1 MMTQKRQTALKYTLL
16 TAAAGLII
24 ACWLALAGACGPA
37 APPASTSA
45 PAPTP
50 TPTVRWLGDTPSPS
64 ELATLE
70 AIPTATPYPPGYIKP
85 TDRPTYTPQ
94 PSAPTVVAQ
103 MQTAEAQMQ
112 TIEARTRPA
121 VSGSAAGASEDGD
134 AEALWQIATH
144 IARREYEAIVK
155 VRVVST
161 RLVPVPDIAA
171 EPPWTGE
178 NAHRD
183 TVEVI
188 TTYRGSISKRFDLI
202 SHSENEALDVGR
214 EYILSV
220 YKYWVLE
227 SEYPPDYEIFPF
239 TPETLKA
246 AGGRAYAYD
255 LSMIW
260 VIDGGLAMYVPSSY
274 TIWGRGGYSSH
285 LEAARDSSINL
296 PLPTIEAAIR
306 P

>member
-1 MMTQKRQTALKYTLL
+1 M
-16 TAAAGLII
+16 G
-24 ACWLALAGACGPA
+24 
-37 APPASTSA
+37 
-45 PAPTP
+45 
-50 TPTVRWLGDTPSPS
+50 
-64 ELATLE
+64 
-70 AIPTATPYPPGYIKP
+70 
-85 TDRPTYTPQ
+85 
-94 PSAPTVVAQ
+94 
-103 MQTAEAQMQ
+103 
-112 TIEARTRPA
+112 
-121 VSGSAAGASEDGD
+121 
-134 AEALWQIATH
+134 QIATD

-188 TTYRGSISKRFDLI
+188 TTYRGSISERFDII
-202 SHSENEALDVGR
+202 SHSESEALDVGR

-227 SEYPPDYEIFPF
+227 SEYPPEYKKFPF
-239 TPETLKA
+239 TPATLKA
-246 AGGRAYAYD
+246 AGGKAYAYD
-255 LSMIW
+255 LDMIW
-260 VIDGGLAMYVPSSY
+260 VIDAGLAMYVPSTY
-274 TIWGRGGYSSH
+274 TILGQGGYNSH
-285 LEAARDSSINL
+285 LAAGRDSYINL

>member
-1 MMTQKRQTALKYTLL
+1 
-16 TAAAGLII
+16 
-24 ACWLALAGACGPA
+24 
-37 APPASTSA
+37 
-45 PAPTP
+45 
-50 TPTVRWLGDTPSPS
+50 
-64 ELATLE
+64 
-70 AIPTATPYPPGYIKP
+70 
-85 TDRPTYTPQ
+85 
-94 PSAPTVVAQ
+94 
-103 MQTAEAQMQ
+103 MQ

-188 TTYRGSISKRFDLI
+188 TTYRGSISKQFDLI

-239 TPETLKA
+239 TPETLRA

-260 VIDGGLAMYVPSSY
+260 VIDGGLAMYVPSNY